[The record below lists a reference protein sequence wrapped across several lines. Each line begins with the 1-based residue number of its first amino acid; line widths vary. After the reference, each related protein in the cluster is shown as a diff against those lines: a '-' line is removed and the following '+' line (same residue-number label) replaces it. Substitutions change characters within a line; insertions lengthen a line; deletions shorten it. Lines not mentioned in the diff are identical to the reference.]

1 MDVFSFIAL
10 AIYCT
15 FLSAAIIGNLLFG
28 EGNLDKMVMTGP
40 YEVGHKD
47 IHCIKMGS
55 AISVYYPMDRA
66 EHVKYVHISRYNT
79 MWLRY
84 GFCSLKGVSKATA
97 DWGEE
102 EGPSPWFY
110 KYLDFVTMNTV

>member
-10 AIYCT
+10 IIYCT
-15 FLSAAIIGNLLFG
+15 FLSFAIFGNLLFG

-47 IHCIKMGS
+47 IHCSKMGS
-55 AISVYYPMDRA
+55 AISVYYPMDKA
-66 EHVKYVHISRYNT
+66 EHRKYVHISRYNT

-84 GFCSLKGVSKATA
+84 GFCSLKGVAKATA